1 MEIEKEE
8 GEEGEKEKK
17 RKDHHQKLFITIFE
31 KGEEKINV
39 GSSFFLLVA
48 SALGIHL
55 KRERG
60 GRRGGSKRFYPTP
73 LVVYGFLERW
83 LSRTWGGGFM
93 EQGRCCCGFPV

>member
-8 GEEGEKEKK
+8 GEGE
-17 RKDHHQKLFITIFE
+17 KDHHQKLFITIFE

-60 GRRGGSKRFYPTP
+60 GGEVQSVSTQPPLWFMAFWKGG
-73 LVVYGFLERW
+73 
-83 LSRTWGGGFM
+83 
-93 EQGRCCCGFPV
+93 

>member
-60 GRRGGSKRFYPTP
+60 GGRFKAFLPPLWFMAFWKGG
-73 LVVYGFLERW
+73 
-83 LSRTWGGGFM
+83 
-93 EQGRCCCGFPV
+93 

>member
-39 GSSFFLLVA
+39 GSSFFCWW
-48 SALGIHL
+48 
-55 KRERG
+55 
-60 GRRGGSKRFYPTP
+60 RRRSGYI
-73 LVVYGFLERW
+73 
-83 LSRTWGGGFM
+83 
-93 EQGRCCCGFPV
+93 